1 MKNQRKKYGM
11 RIVKI
16 EDLRRLV
23 AKIIQEIREGDI
35 ETERAR
41 AIFYG
46 CNTLVKIFEVAKLE
60 EIKERIKVLEEK

>member
-1 MKNQRKKYGM
+1 MKKQRKKYGM

-23 AKIIQEIREGDI
+23 AKIIEEIKNGDI
-35 ETERAR
+35 ETERGR

-46 CNTLVKIFEVAKLE
+46 CNTLCKIFEICKLE